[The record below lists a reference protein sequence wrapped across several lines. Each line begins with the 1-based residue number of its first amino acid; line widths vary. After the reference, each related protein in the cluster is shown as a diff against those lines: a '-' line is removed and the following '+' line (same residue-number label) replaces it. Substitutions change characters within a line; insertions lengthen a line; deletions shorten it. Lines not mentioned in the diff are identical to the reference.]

1 MKHINNKMKS
11 IEEVIQSVH
20 YKDSITLKEYFKLK
34 CGKERVN
41 NYVHIMTSK
50 DAKTMLLRFAEVNNF
65 YTRGYCQQVYNI
77 SKESIQD
84 LADTMRKLKEQ
95 IFRYCISFKGAKI
108 LKEKEH
114 FDLTELF
121 KKFEEY
127 GFDVHTPRQC
137 YGFGKHW
144 YYYPL
149 IDGRLEEL
157 IY

>member
-1 MKHINNKMKS
+1 MKHTNNKMKS
-11 IEEVIQSVH
+11 IEQVIQSVH
-20 YKDSITLKEYFKLK
+20 PKDSITLKEYFKLK

-41 NYVHIMTSK
+41 SYVYIMRSK

-65 YTRGYCQQVYNI
+65 YTHGYCQQVYNI

-127 GFDVHTPRQC
+127 GFDVHTFKKFEEYGFDVHTPRQC

-144 YYYPL
+144 Y
-149 IDGRLEEL
+149 
-157 IY
+157 

>member
-1 MKHINNKMKS
+1 MKHTSNKMKS

-20 YKDSITLKEYFKLK
+20 PKDHITLKKYFNLE
-34 CGKERVN
+34 CGRECVN
-41 NYVHIMTSK
+41 NYVYIMKSK

-65 YTRGYCQQVYNI
+65 YTGGYCQQVYNI
-77 SKESIQD
+77 SKESVQD
-84 LADTMRKLKEQ
+84 LADTMRRLKEQ

-121 KKFEEY
+121 EKFNKY
-127 GFDVHTPRQC
+127 GFDVHTPSQC

>member
-20 YKDSITLKEYFKLK
+20 PKDSITLKEYFKLK

-41 NYVHIMTSK
+41 NYVYIMRSK
-50 DAKTMLLRFAEVNNF
+50 DAKTMLLRFAEANNF

-84 LADTMRKLKEQ
+84 LAETMRKLKEQ

-108 LKEKEH
+108 
-114 FDLTELF
+114 
-121 KKFEEY
+121 
-127 GFDVHTPRQC
+127 
-137 YGFGKHW
+137 
-144 YYYPL
+144 
-149 IDGRLEEL
+149 
-157 IY
+157 

>member
-1 MKHINNKMKS
+1 MKHTSNKMKS

-20 YKDSITLKEYFKLK
+20 WKDHITLKEYFSLK
-34 CGKERVN
+34 YGKERVN
-41 NYVHIMTSK
+41 NYVYIMKSK
-50 DAKTMLLRFAEVNNF
+50 EAKTMLLRFAEVNNF
-65 YTRGYCQQVYNI
+65 YTREYYQQVYSI
-77 SKESIQD
+77 SKESVQD
-84 LADTMRKLKEQ
+84 LADIMRRLKEQ
-95 IFRYCISFKGAKI
+95 IFRYCISLKGSKV

-121 KKFEEY
+121 EKFKKY
-127 GFDVHTPRQC
+127 GFDVHTPSQC

-149 IDGRLEEL
+149 IDGRLKEL